1 MKKSIPIKQGWTKSL
16 RDSFSLVS
24 FGRYV
29 LDTTT
34 CRGGRGAMA
43 GMGVGDIA
51 VDMWRCA
58 TYARSLDTV
67 CCTGPAWGSY
77 AGRGGE
83 IESP

>member
-1 MKKSIPIKQGWTKSL
+1 MSIRGSWTKSL

-24 FGRYV
+24 FGKCV

-43 GMGVGDIA
+43 SMGGCDRAI
-51 VDMWRCA
+51 DMRRCA
-58 TYARSLDTV
+58 TYARSLATV
-67 CCTGPAWGSY
+67 CCTGLAWGSY
-77 AGRGGE
+77 AGRSGE